1 MTDIVQNL
9 VKTINRRSIL
19 KCKCKMKGLK
29 FMPNSK
35 YENIFVLFVTLVRV
49 GFYGNNAIKS
59 YGFLMLSGGRERVH

>member
-1 MTDIVQNL
+1 
-9 VKTINRRSIL
+9 
-19 KCKCKMKGLK
+19 
-29 FMPNSK
+29 MPNSK